1 MPLSRGFMSGF
12 NYCFQVGDCRPGGG
26 QAWSWVTGGLTALA
40 VGGRAFVCIFFANRS
55 LSARGD
61 KGPATP
67 SKDENRNA
75 LGAPPNLS
83 SSPK

>member
-1 MPLSRGFMSGF
+1 MIM
-12 NYCFQVGDCRPGGG
+12 GDRWARRPSCRWQG
-26 QAWSWVTGGLTALA
+26 
-40 VGGRAFVCIFFANRS
+40 VCLHFFANRS

-61 KGPATP
+61 KGPAAP

-75 LGAPPNLS
+75 LGTPPNLS